1 MRVVLWPPR
10 RLAMCKYNRIGDESI
25 AVGMSYRGD
34 ALFYSHVIPRC
45 RGPPPVTVKANGV

>member
-45 RGPPPVTVKANGV
+45 RGPPPASEIWNL